1 MTVQQYFLSDVA
13 VSLFLSV
20 ILQVGFEIQKKLQLI
35 RLSEITDDVSEEV
48 S

>member
-1 MTVQQYFLSDVA
+1 VV

-20 ILQVGFEIQKKLQLI
+20 ILQVGFEIQKELQLM